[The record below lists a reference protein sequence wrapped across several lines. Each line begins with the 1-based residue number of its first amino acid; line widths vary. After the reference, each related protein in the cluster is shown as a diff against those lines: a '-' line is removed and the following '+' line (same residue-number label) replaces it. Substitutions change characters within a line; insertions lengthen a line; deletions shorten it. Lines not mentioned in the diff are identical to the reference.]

1 MRIALMTTDKPGALQ
16 VRKDNRD
23 AHLAYIKETG
33 VVEMAGPFLDAE
45 GEMCGSLI
53 VMEVADMEAAEAWAA
68 NDPYAKAGLFSDVRL
83 QEWKKVIG

>member
-1 MRIALMTTDKPGALQ
+1 MRIALMTTD
-16 VRKDNRD
+16 RD